1 MIRFE
6 KVSKTLGGRAI
17 LDQVSFEIKEG
28 EIFVIVG
35 PSGVGKSVT
44 LKHMVRLL
52 TPDEGEVYV
61 ENDEVSQLTGES
73 LEAVREK
80 FGYLFQGGALLAW
93 LTLAEN
99 VALPLREKTDM
110 PDDLISLKVRET
122 LSLVGLEADA
132 DKRPDEISGGMR
144 KRAGLARA
152 IIRNPKIVLY
162 DEPTSGLDPVT
173 ARTIDSLINDMRD
186 SLNMTSVVVTHDLHS
201 ALSIGTRI
209 AMLHGGS
216 QCFTAERSSSS
227 ARRTTLFDPSGL
239 KCETS
244 SNRSLLR
251 KKVPGKGR
259 YNEEGLDSQ
268 RADDRDRC
276 RRFYHHDPAWSWLL
290 HDHALEGDLVWQQ
303 ADNGSGL

>member
-1 MIRFE
+1 MIRFDR
-6 KVSKTLGGRAI
+6 VSKTLGGRDI
-17 LDQVSFEIKEG
+17 LDQVSFEIGEG

-52 TPDEGEVYV
+52 TPDDGEIFVEGTEMT
-61 ENDEVSQLTGES
+61 QLTGEE
-73 LEAVREK
+73 LEEVREK

-99 VALPLREKTDM
+99 VALPLLEKTDM
-110 PDDLISLKVRET
+110 PEDLVHSKVRET
-122 LSLVGLEADA
+122 LGLVGLEGDA

-173 ARTIDSLINDMRD
+173 ARTIDTLIDDMRS

-209 AMLHGGS
+209 AMLHGGKIIELSTPEDFIKSERREVRSFLES
-216 QCFTAERSSSS
+216 QFITKEGSWER
-227 ARRTTLFDPSGL
+227 
-239 KCETS
+239 KM
-244 SNRSLLR
+244 
-251 KKVPGKGR
+251 
-259 YNEEGLDSQ
+259 Q
-268 RADDRDRC
+268 
-276 RRFYHHDPAWSWLL
+276 
-290 HDHALEGDLVWQQ
+290 
-303 ADNGSGL
+303 